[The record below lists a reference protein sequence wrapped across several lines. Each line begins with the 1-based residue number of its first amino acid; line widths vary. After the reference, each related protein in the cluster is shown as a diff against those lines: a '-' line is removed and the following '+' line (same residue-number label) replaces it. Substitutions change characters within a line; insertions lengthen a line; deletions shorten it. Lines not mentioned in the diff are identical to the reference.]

1 MEKSKIQHNNKNL
14 KPQNTNKVY
23 NRTKINN
30 TTKGT
35 MAQGITVSVCV

>member
-14 KPQNTNKVY
+14 KPQNTT
-23 NRTKINN
+23 RTKINN